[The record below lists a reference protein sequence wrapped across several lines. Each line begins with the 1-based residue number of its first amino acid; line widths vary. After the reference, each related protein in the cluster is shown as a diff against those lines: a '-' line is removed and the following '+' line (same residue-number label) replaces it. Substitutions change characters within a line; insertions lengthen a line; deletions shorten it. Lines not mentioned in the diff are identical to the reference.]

1 MSASALRPRS
11 IIIRVQFKP
20 RIAAC
25 SVFALA
31 CSAVLA
37 ATLEVQPA
45 PQPCNSAPPLQS
57 EIPGAAAGR
66 IPASQVAIGSRNIA
80 FAWLGSPTD
89 RYDHDALGSTVHA
102 GSLHALLRQ
111 ANGALVPVSVQVPAS
126 RVIEDR
132 VPRLA
137 DLDGDGL
144 DEIVV
149 VESDLRL
156 GSSIVVY
163 GVQAGAAAGPAP
175 ALVERARSPYLGT
188 SHRWLNPVGVA
199 DFDGDGHPDIVAVTT
214 PHIGGVL
221 TLYRYRPPSLEPVAK
236 MPGFANHR
244 FGRREQQLSAI
255 VTMPGKR
262 PTVIVPAM
270 DVRTLHALRIVDGE
284 WREVA
289 SPTALPKRAQR
300 MNALSSGAC
309 VLMTDGLTTQV
320 TLHD

>member
-1 MSASALRPRS
+1 M
-11 IIIRVQFKP
+11 
-20 RIAAC
+20 
-25 SVFALA
+25 LA
-31 CSAVLA
+31 CSTAFA
-37 ATLEVQPA
+37 ATLEVLSA
-45 PQPCNSAPPLQS
+45 PQECNSAPPLQS
-57 EIPGAAAGR
+57 EIPGEAAGR
-66 IPASQVAIGSRNIA
+66 IPDSQVAIGSRNIA
-80 FAWLGSPTD
+80 YAWLGSLTD
-89 RYDHDALGSTVHA
+89 RYDHAALGSALHA
-102 GSLHALLRQ
+102 GSLHALVRQ
-111 ANGALVPVSVQVPAS
+111 ANGALVLVSVQVPAS

-149 VESDLRL
+149 VESDLQL

-163 GVQAGAAAGPAP
+163 GVQAGTPAGPP
-175 ALVERARSPYLGT
+175 ALAERARSAYLGA

-199 DFDGDGHPDIVAVTT
+199 DFDGDGHADIVAVTT
-214 PHIGGVL
+214 PHVDGVL
-221 TLYRYRPPSLEPVAK
+221 TLYRYRPPALEPIAK
-236 MPGFANHR
+236 LPGFANHR
-244 FGRREQQLSAI
+244 FGRRDQQLSAI

-270 DVRTLHALRIVDGE
+270 DVRTLHALQIVNGE

-289 SPTALPKRAQR
+289 SPSALPKRAQR
-300 MNALSSGAC
+300 MNALPSGAC

>member
-1 MSASALRPRS
+1 MKRKWRIFAPASTVL
-11 IIIRVQFKP
+11 
-20 RIAAC
+20 
-25 SVFALA
+25 LA
-31 CSAVLA
+31 CSTALG
-37 ATLEVQPA
+37 ATLQVEPA

-57 EIPGAAAGR
+57 ELPAEAAGR
-66 IPASQVAIGSRNIA
+66 IADSQVAIGSRNIA

-89 RYDHDALGSTVHA
+89 RYDHEALGSAVHA

-111 ANGALVPVSVQVPAS
+111 ANGALVAASVQVPAN

-163 GVQAGAAAGPAP
+163 GVQAGTASQPP
-175 ALVERARSPYLGT
+175 ALAERARSPSLGAA
-188 SHRWLNPVGVA
+188 HRWLNPVGVA
-199 DFDGDGHPDIVAVTT
+199 DFDGDGHADIAAVTT
-214 PHIGGVL
+214 PHVGGVL
-221 TLYRYRPPSLEPVAK
+221 TLYRYRPPSLEPGAK
-236 MPGFANHR
+236 MAAFANHR
-244 FGRREQQLSAI
+244 FGRRDQQLSAI
-255 VTMPGKR
+255 VALPGQR
-262 PTVIVPAM
+262 PAVIVPAM
-270 DVRTLHALRIVDGE
+270 DGRTLHALRIAGSE

-289 SPTALPKRAQR
+289 PPVALPKRAQR

>member
-1 MSASALRPRS
+1 MLL
-11 IIIRVQFKP
+11 
-20 RIAAC
+20 
-25 SVFALA
+25 LA
-31 CSAVLA
+31 CSSALA
-37 ATLEVQPA
+37 ATLEVQST
-45 PQPCNSAPPLQS
+45 PQQCNSAPPLQS

-66 IPASQVAIGSRNIA
+66 IPDSQVAIGSRNIA

-89 RYDHDALGSTVHA
+89 RYDHDALGSAVHA
-102 GSLHALLRQ
+102 GSLHALVRQ
-111 ANGALVPVSVQVPAS
+111 GNGALVLVSVQVPPS

-163 GVQAGAAAGPAP
+163 GVRAGTPAGPP
-175 ALVERARSPYLGT
+175 ALSERARSPYLGA

-199 DFDGDGHPDIVAVTT
+199 DFDGDGHADIVAVTT
-214 PHIGGVL
+214 PHVGGVL
-221 TLYRYRPPSLEPVAK
+221 TLYRYRPPSLEPVAR
-236 MPGFANHR
+236 MTGFANHR

-255 VTMPGKR
+255 VTLPGKR

-270 DVRTLHALRIVDGE
+270 DVRTLHALQIADGE

-289 SPTALPKRAQR
+289 SPTALPKRVQR